1 MMQIHFQVEGDPK
14 GKGRPRFS
22 RVGNFTKVYTD
33 KQTLTYEAMI
43 ATFAK
48 QAMGGSEPLKTPV
61 SVFLHVRLP
70 IPQSYSKK
78 RREACLNGLEMPCK
92 KPDIDNIAKTYLD
105 AMNGVI
111 FVDDTQVIDLHVK
124 KLYSAVAGVDVMV
137 MEAQAG
143 AVND

>member
-48 QAMGGSEPLKTPV
+48 QAMGGTELLKTPV
-61 SVFLHVRLP
+61 SVFLYVRLP
-70 IPQSYSKK
+70 VPQSYSKK
-78 RREACLNGLEMPCK
+78 RRDACLNGLEKPCK

-124 KLYSAVAGVDVMV
+124 KLYSVVAGVDVMV
-137 MEAQAG
+137 MEAQ
-143 AVND
+143 

>member
-22 RVGNFTKVYTD
+22 RVGSFTKVYTD
-33 KQTLTYEAMI
+33 KQTLTYEALI

-48 QAMGGSEPLKTPV
+48 QAMGGTEPLKTPL
-61 SVFLHVRLP
+61 SVFLYVRLP

-78 RREACLNGLEMPCK
+78 RREACLNGSELPCK

-105 AMNGVI
+105 AMNGII

-124 KLYSAVAGVDVMV
+124 KLYAAEAGVDVMV
-137 MEAQAG
+137 MEAQ
-143 AVND
+143 

>member
-22 RVGNFTKVYTD
+22 RVGSFTKVYTD
-33 KQTLTYEAMI
+33 KQTLSYEAMI

-48 QAMGGSEPLKTPV
+48 QAMGVTDLLETPV
-61 SVFLHVRLP
+61 RVFLYVRLP
-70 IPQSYSKK
+70 VPQSYSKK
-78 RREACLNGLEMPCK
+78 RREACLSGTEKPCK

-111 FVDDTQVIDLHVK
+111 FVDDTQVVDLHIK
-124 KLYSAVAGVDVMV
+124 KLYSDKAGVDVMV
-137 MEAQAG
+137 MEAE
-143 AVND
+143 

>member
-33 KQTLTYEAMI
+33 KQTLSYEAMI
-43 ATFAK
+43 TAFAK
-48 QAMGGSEPLKTPV
+48 QAMGVTDLLETPV
-61 SVFLHVRLP
+61 SVFLYVRLP
-70 IPQSYSKK
+70 VPQSYSKK
-78 RREACLNGLEMPCK
+78 RREACLSGAEKPCK

-111 FVDDTQVIDLHVK
+111 FVDDTQVIGLHVTK
-124 KLYSAVAGVDVMV
+124 VYATEAGVDVMV
-137 MEAQAG
+137 MEAE
-143 AVND
+143 

>member
-22 RVGNFTKVYTD
+22 RVGSFTKVYTD
-33 KQTLTYEAMI
+33 KQTLTYEALI

-48 QAMGGSEPLKTPV
+48 QAMGGTEPLKTPV
-61 SVFLHVRLP
+61 SVFLYVRLP

-78 RREACLNGLEMPCK
+78 RREACLNGSELPCK
-92 KPDIDNIAKTYLD
+92 KPDIDNIAKTFLD

-111 FVDDTQVIDLHVK
+111 FVDDIQVIDLHVK
-124 KLYSAVAGVDVMV
+124 KLYAAEAGVDVMV
-137 MEAQAG
+137 MEAQ
-143 AVND
+143 

>member
-33 KQTLTYEAMI
+33 KQTLSYEAMI

-48 QAMGGSEPLKTPV
+48 QAMGGTEPLKTPV
-61 SVFLHVRLP
+61 SVFLYVRLP
-70 IPQSYSKK
+70 IPQSYPKK
-78 RREACLNGLEMPCK
+78 RKEACLNGSEMPCK

-111 FVDDTQVIDLHVK
+111 FVDDTQVVDLHVK
-124 KLYSAVAGVDVMV
+124 KLYAAEAGVDVMV
-137 MEAQAG
+137 MEAA
-143 AVND
+143 